1 MAGLLRRTRGWVRPL
16 LGLALLGLGTV
27 LALHSSASIK
37 VFVVLV
43 AAGLVAVGVL
53 RILEAIDTDA
63 DQANSCPWITGGSG
77 VLLAGAGIAALLWRG
92 ATLPML
98 ALSVSILL
106 LVSGAGSLASALRR
120 GSPDRASALLGGLA
134 AVLAGLL
141 VLLWPRLTVW
151 AFGVFFGGWLVF
163 IGLRL
168 ILGYLARGR
177 YSPAPGKPGRLR
189 GFGRV
194 AGSALALLLAVGM
207 VLVTSFVH
215 AGDPKLVP
223 DAFYTPPT
231 LVPAEPG
238 KLLRAEPLLR
248 GIPEDAD
255 AWRILYTTT
264 DPDGSPAVASGSV
277 VVPKDR
283 GATALPVIS
292 MAHGTKGIIPRC
304 APSLSASPYSDGPA
318 AALRELVSRG
328 WAGVMSDYVGLG
340 TAGPHPYLVGQAEGR
355 NVLDAYRAAG
365 QLREFTLRGD
375 TLIWGHSQGGH
386 GALFSAAIARDYAPE
401 IGILGVAALA
411 PASNLAAL
419 ALGVKDGAAGKVVS
433 SYIAASWND
442 LFPELGLASLVT
454 PGYARSVQRIGELCF
469 DGRDALSAVVGGT
482 QLFDA
487 VIPESALKGPLGA
500 RLEENSVDMAID
512 YPLFVAQ
519 GLDDQL
525 VLPGM
530 QRAWVAGRCAA
541 GQELEY
547 REYAGRDHMPLVEDD
562 SPLIGDLVAWAN
574 DRLDGKKPANTCR

>member
-1 MAGLLRRTRGWVRPL
+1 MAGLLHATRGWARPL
-16 LGLALLGLGTV
+16 LGVGLVVLGSV
-27 LALHSSASIK
+27 LALNSAASIR

-53 RILEAIDTDA
+53 RLVEALGGDGDEGHLH
-63 DQANSCPWITGGSG
+63 PWVTGVSG
-77 VLLAGAGIAALLWRG
+77 VLLAGAGIAALFWRG

-98 ALSVSILL
+98 ALSVAILL
-106 LVSGAGSLASALRR
+106 LVSGAGSLASLLRR
-120 GSPDRASALLGGLA
+120 GSTDRAASLLGGLA
-134 AVLAGLL
+134 AVLSGLL

-168 ILGYLARGR
+168 VLGFLFRGR
-177 YSPAPGKPGRLR
+177 HSPAPGKPGWLR
-189 GFGRV
+189 GFGRI

-215 AGDPKLVP
+215 AGDPRLVV

-231 LVPAEPG
+231 DVPAEPG
-238 KLLRAEPLLR
+238 TLLRAEPLAQ
-248 GIPEDAD
+248 GIPEDAE

-264 DPDGSPAVASGSV
+264 NPDGGPAVASGSV
-277 VVPKDR
+277 VVPKNR
-283 GATALPVIS
+283 GTAALPVIS

-304 APSLSASPYSDGPA
+304 APSLSTLPFSDGPA
-318 AALRELVSRG
+318 AALRELVSQG

-340 TAGPHPYLVGQAEGR
+340 TSGPHPYLVGQAEGR
-355 NVLDAYRAAG
+355 NVLDAFRAAG
-365 QLREFTLRGD
+365 QLRDVTLRDD

-386 GALFSAAIARDYAPE
+386 GALFSAAIASHYAPE
-401 IGILGVAALA
+401 VGILGVAALA
-411 PASNLAAL
+411 PASNLAEL

-433 SYIAASWND
+433 SYIAASWNEV
-442 LFPELGLASLVT
+442 FPELGLASLTT
-454 PGYARSVQRIGELCF
+454 PGYEGSVRRIGELCF
-469 DGRDALSAVVGGT
+469 EGRDALSAVIGAT

-487 VIPESALKGPLGA
+487 VLPVSALNGPLGA
-500 RLEENSVDMAID
+500 RLEENSVDMDIA

-519 GLDDQL
+519 GLDDRL

-541 GQELEY
+541 GQEMEY

-574 DRLDGKKPANTCR
+574 DRLAGKQPANSCR